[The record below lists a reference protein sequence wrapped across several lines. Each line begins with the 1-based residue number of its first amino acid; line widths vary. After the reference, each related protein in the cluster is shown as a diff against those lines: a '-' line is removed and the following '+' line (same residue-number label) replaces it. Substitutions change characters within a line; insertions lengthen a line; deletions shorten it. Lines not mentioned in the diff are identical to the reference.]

1 MRRVRLII
9 AYDGTGYVGWQVQN
23 NGLAV
28 QQVCEEALLAVT
40 GEKVTLQGSGRT
52 DSGVHAR
59 AQAAHF
65 DTSVRMDAGKFA
77 IALNT
82 RLPADIRVLYSEEA
96 PADFHARFSAKHKEY
111 RYSMLL
117 APHASPFTRNT
128 ALHVHYKLDIPA
140 MEQAAAALVGEHD
153 FNAFRSVGVPQEST
167 VRTIYTSRL
176 EQKGSYLTYIVSGSG
191 FMYNMVR
198 ILTGTLLDIGT
209 HRLPPDTMER
219 ALNSLQRK
227 DAGPTAPAHGLT
239 LWRVTY
245 PDFDTEEYLPHGF

>member
-1 MRRVRLII
+1 MGRVRLII

-23 NGLAV
+23 NGLSV
-28 QQVCEEALLAVT
+28 QQACEEALLAIT
-40 GEKVTLQGSGRT
+40 GEKITLQGSGRT

-59 AQAAHF
+59 SQVAHF
-65 DTSVRMDAGKFA
+65 DTSVRMDPSKFA
-77 IALNT
+77 IAMNT
-82 RLPADIRVLYSEEA
+82 RLPGDIRVLYSEAA
-96 PADFHARFSAKHKEY
+96 PEDFHARFSAKHKEY
-111 RYSMLL
+111 RYRMLL
-117 APHASPFTRNT
+117 SPHANPFTRNT
-128 ALHVHYKLDIPA
+128 ALHVHYKLDVEA
-140 MEQAAAALVGEHD
+140 MEHAAAALVGEHD

-176 EQKGSYLTYIVSGSG
+176 EQEGCYLTYIVSGNG

-209 HRLPPDTMER
+209 HRLPPDTVEK
-219 ALNSLQRK
+219 ALASLSRS

-245 PDFDTEEYLPHGF
+245 PDFDTEEFLPHGF

>member
-28 QQVCEEALLAVT
+28 QQVCEEALLAIT

-59 AQAAHF
+59 AQVAHF

-96 PADFHARFSAKHKEY
+96 PADFHARFSAKHKIG
-111 RYSMLL
+111 R
-117 APHASPFTRNT
+117 A
-128 ALHVHYKLDIPA
+128 HV
-140 MEQAAAALVGEHD
+140 
-153 FNAFRSVGVPQEST
+153 
-167 VRTIYTSRL
+167 
-176 EQKGSYLTYIVSGSG
+176 
-191 FMYNMVR
+191 
-198 ILTGTLLDIGT
+198 
-209 HRLPPDTMER
+209 
-219 ALNSLQRK
+219 
-227 DAGPTAPAHGLT
+227 
-239 LWRVTY
+239 
-245 PDFDTEEYLPHGF
+245 

>member
-9 AYDGTGYVGWQVQN
+9 AYDGTGYVGWQTQN
-23 NGLAV
+23 NGLAI
-28 QQVCEEALLAVT
+28 QQVCEEALQTIT

-59 AQAAHF
+59 AQVAHF
-65 DTSVRMDAGKFA
+65 DTSVRMDASKFA
-77 IALNT
+77 IAMNT

-96 PADFHARFSAKHKEY
+96 PPDFHARFSAKHKEY
-111 RYSMLL
+111 RYRMLL
-117 APHASPFTRNT
+117 SPHANPFTRNT
-128 ALHVHYKLDIPA
+128 ALHVHYNLDIQA
-140 MEQAAAALVGEHD
+140 MEQGAAAVVGEHD

-176 EQKGSYLTYIVSGSG
+176 EQEGSYLTYIVSGSG

-209 HRLPPDTMER
+209 HRLPPDTMEK
-219 ALNSLQRK
+219 ALASLRRC

-245 PDFDTEEYLPHGF
+245 PDFDTEEFLPHGF